1 MSECPSAGGEGA
13 QVLVP
18 VPSDKDDI
26 DPKNMMP
33 PANQQPSPGQPFPL
47 PTERQASFIQRIFML
62 HNNLCNLAKT
72 YYLLF
77 IYFIWQKLA
86 TFLFLGDCTS
96 FCNCLFSS
104 LI

>member
-1 MSECPSAGGEGA
+1 MSECPSARGEGA

-72 YYLLF
+72 YYLF

-86 TFLFLGDCTS
+86 TFLFLGDCI
-96 FCNCLFSS
+96 LF
-104 LI
+104 LQLFV

>member
-1 MSECPSAGGEGA
+1 MSECPSARGEGA

-72 YYLLF
+72 YYLFILF
-77 IYFIWQKLA
+77 GKNLLHFFSWEIVS
-86 TFLFLGDCTS
+86 S